1 MVVTLVEN
9 VGELLLWEIISHPT
23 CWLKKDKSRGSIHN
37 VGIALINKVRL
48 LNFHGEH
55 IVQDAKMCILGITFP
70 FFLRLS
76 SNFAGWQNSV
86 SQKILCFLFFDID
99 GFWQENDVTRLTAKS
114 IFQVR
119 AKQINNLDV
128 TETNV
133 KNFLE
138 KLNCFRR
145 CMAS

>member
-48 LNFHGEH
+48 LNFHCGY
-55 IVQDAKMCILGITFP
+55 IGCKMRILGITFP

-76 SNFAGWQNSV
+76 SNFAGW
-86 SQKILCFLFFDID
+86 
-99 GFWQENDVTRLTAKS
+99 
-114 IFQVR
+114 
-119 AKQINNLDV
+119 
-128 TETNV
+128 
-133 KNFLE
+133 
-138 KLNCFRR
+138 
-145 CMAS
+145 